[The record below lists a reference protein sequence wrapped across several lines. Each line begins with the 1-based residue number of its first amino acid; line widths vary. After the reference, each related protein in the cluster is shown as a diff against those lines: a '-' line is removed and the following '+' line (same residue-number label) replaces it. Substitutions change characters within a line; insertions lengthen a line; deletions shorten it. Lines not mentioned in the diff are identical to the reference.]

1 MIHPFYKPIGSDQG
15 SQQKKNKNTACLIIE
30 KETENKKEKCAAQS
44 VTINSRIDWQY
55 KNEEKHEQEA
65 VFD

>member
-30 KETENKKEKCAAQS
+30 KEAESKKEKFAFIFFAAS
-44 VTINSRIDWQY
+44 AEVNCTD
-55 KNEEKHEQEA
+55 K
-65 VFD
+65 